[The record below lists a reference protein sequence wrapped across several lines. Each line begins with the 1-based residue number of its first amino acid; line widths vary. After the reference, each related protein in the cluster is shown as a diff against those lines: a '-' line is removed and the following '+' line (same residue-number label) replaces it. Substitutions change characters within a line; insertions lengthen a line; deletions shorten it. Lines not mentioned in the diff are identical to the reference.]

1 MLPEEQRNMTAPHQN
16 LLGMSGKAVDTGEE
30 TDPNFNQTVLLVH
43 ADGTNGGQNNTFL
56 DSSTNNLSITRIGTP
71 TQGTFNPFL
80 GEGQYSRYSK
90 TGSSRDQHG
99 SGVTLGTNNFTI
111 GMFVYP
117 IGRSDTIGATLNTGG
132 NSRTTLY
139 ADTGGETVILAH
151 NQFLTG
157 FTGSAWGV
165 EINFTTAIALNQW
178 QWIQIDRTGNT
189 FRVSIDGSY
198 VDGGGVT
205 NSSSIPEITAGT
217 FGQRSGQDVFLGYY
231 NNFIIINGANR
242 GSITPPT
249 TSLTANSYTA
259 ILLHQSN
266 RFVNNGNTSV
276 TLTSGGDNKIVP
288 FSPLA
293 PTASYSE
300 SVHGGSG
307 FFGDGTNTSG
317 DYIHATLPS
326 AIGTGD
332 MTVEFWWYPTAFYD
346 FVAPFSV
353 NEPGTR
359 ANGFNIGSD
368 ANATLK
374 MVDIDASNFQSSN
387 NTLTKFE
394 WQHIAMVRSGS
405 TIRMFRNGVQVGTIS
420 NSSNWT
426 GTRVAIATR
435 ADDVGTETA
444 SGYIANCNL
453 VVGTAKY
460 GSSGYTIPTSPIT
473 AHSNT
478 KFLANFT
485 NASIIDHSMKN
496 NLETIGH
503 AQIDTSI
510 KKFGTGSVEFDG
522 TGDTVVSPAYHSS
535 VFDIGNG
542 LFTIEFFVYRRG
554 TGQQTIVMLGT
565 GDGNS
570 VGLNFFWSGALQIYN
585 GGSALDADAGSLAQ
599 NQWVYVVL
607 QRDASNISVY
617 VDGTR
622 TENFANTTTWSALNR
637 VSLGKHL
644 NGTNELDGLLDEVR
658 ITRGIARYSGTSM
671 TVPTKAHPN
680 R

>member
-1 MLPEEQRNMTAPHQN
+1 MTAPHQN
-16 LLGMSGKAVDTGEE
+16 LLGTSGAVAQEE

-56 DSSTNNLSITRIGTP
+56 DSSTNNFSITRNGNT

-90 TGSSRDQHG
+90 TGSSRDSHG

-117 IGRSDTIGATLNTGG
+117 IGRSDTIGSTLDSGD

-139 ADTGGETVILAH
+139 ADNPGNSVIIAH
-151 NQFLTG
+151 NQLLIAAPST
-157 FTGSAWGV
+157 WDV
-165 EINFTTAIALNQW
+165 EINYTTDIGLNAW
-178 QWIQIDRTGNT
+178 QWIQVDRTGNL

-205 NSSSIPEITAGT
+205 VSGSVPAIGNGT
-217 FGQRSGQDVFLGYY
+217 FGLRAGQDVFLGYY

-249 TSLTANSYTA
+249 TSLTADSYTA

-276 TLTSGGDNKIVP
+276 TLSSGDDNKIVP

-307 FFGDGTNTSG
+307 HFD
-317 DYIHATLPS
+317 
-326 AIGTGD
+326 GTGD
-332 MTVEFWWYPTAFYD
+332 YLSVAHSGSLQISTNPFIIEAWIYPTECAG
-346 FVAPFSV
+346 
-353 NEPGTR
+353 NESIIASG
-359 ANGFNIGSD
+359 AG
-368 ANATLK
+368 A
-374 MVDIDASNFQSSN
+374 ASNHWLLWLASGVPQWLIYTSNTPTVLLNSGVTLPKNAWAHILVTRDSSN
-387 NTLTKFE
+387 N
-394 WQHIAMVRSGS
+394 QRIY
-405 TIRMFRNGVQVGTIS
+405 INGVQKDSDNNSNPPGTTDNVTVGAQGS
-420 NSSNWT
+420 ANPFQ
-426 GTRVAIATR
+426 
-435 ADDVGTETA
+435 
-444 SGYIANCNL
+444 GYIAGVRMDLGVSQDSNF
-453 VVGTAKY
+453 
-460 GSSGYTIPTSPIT
+460 TIPSAPQT
-473 AHSNT
+473 ATGNNLLLS
-478 KFLANFT
+478 FT

-510 KKFGTGSVEFDG
+510 KKFGTGSVELDG
-522 TGDTVVSPAYHSS
+522 TGDTVVSPAYHSTL
-535 VFDIGNG
+535 FDIGNG
-542 LFTIEFFVYRRG
+542 AFTIEFFVYRRG
-554 TGQQTIVMLGT
+554 TDQQTLIMLGT
-565 GDGNS
+565 GDGNT
-570 VGLNFFWSGALQIYN
+570 VGINFFWLSVLQIYN
-585 GGSALDADAGSLAQ
+585 GASPSAVAIDTDVGSLAQ

-622 TENFANTTTWSALNR
+622 TDNFANSTTWAALNR
-637 VSLGKHL
+637 VSLGRHL

-671 TVPTKAHPN
+671 TVPTKAQPN